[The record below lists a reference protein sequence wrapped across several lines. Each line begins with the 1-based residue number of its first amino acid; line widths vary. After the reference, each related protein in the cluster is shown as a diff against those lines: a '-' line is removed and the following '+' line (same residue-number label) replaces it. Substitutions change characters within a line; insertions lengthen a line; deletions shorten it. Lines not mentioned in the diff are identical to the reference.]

1 MTRLRSG
8 RPPRRP
14 WNLVRALDT
23 HGCHRGRPL
32 PRCLRFSLI
41 AAVMLLGSTTSF
53 AQEKSPGPE
62 SDKKD
67 QKLGQRLIRK
77 AVANT
82 DEDVMEGVA
91 RLMQEAAHRLEID
104 FDAGDE
110 TQTVQRGILDRLD
123 KAIKVAASRRR
134 PRRQRGRP
142 SSADKRRM
150 ARGKPR
156 TADKDKS
163 ASVDQAGASPSSTIG
178 ARAGAAEGASG
189 GGELRELRR
198 TWGHLPMREREE
210 MIQGIAESFLERYR
224 ERIERYYRALQETDE

>member
-1 MTRLRSG
+1 MMLLRSG
-8 RPPRRP
+8 RPLWRPLASKTRTRFHGRR
-14 WNLVRALDT
+14 
-23 HGCHRGRPL
+23 RGRSPS
-32 PRCLRFSLI
+32 RYLRFPLV
-41 AAVMLLGSTTSF
+41 AAVVLLGSTTSF

-67 QKLGQRLIRK
+67 QKLGQRLIRR
-77 AVANT
+77 AVANA
-82 DEDVMEGVA
+82 DEGVMESVA

-104 FDAGDE
+104 FDAGAE

-142 SSADKRRM
+142 SSADKRTM
-150 ARGKPR
+150 PKGKPR
-156 TADKDKS
+156 TANKDKGS
-163 ASVDQAGASPSSTIG
+163 SVDQLDASPASTIDT
-178 ARAGAAEGASG
+178 RATAAGGVSA

-210 MIQGIAESFLERYR
+210 IIQGIAESFLERYR